1 MQSPNWFDVFGSVCG
16 RGQGTLEWGLP
27 EAWVHAELYAE
38 FKRRASATG
47 WVPFSTELPYVTF
60 CPVQPPKRTNRD
72 WKVMGAVKWVDLYL
86 WSRDHNAWCWFE
98 FKVRQAG
105 SHSRQREAALQ
116 ARNVFRKDVVALM
129 GFDAQLTADAWV
141 NPDRHTTAYWFERV
155 LKPKAKNLHSGKH
168 HFAAV
173 FLQLEGELDPTIGDE
188 KPLVEQIRDW
198 FSYRGKQTG
207 NHRTFP
213 DISIAS
219 SVQPLIGNHAL
230 LVCEWSLST

>member
-1 MQSPNWFDVFGSVCG
+1 M
-16 RGQGTLEWGLP
+16 
-27 EAWVHAELYAE
+27 
-38 FKRRASATG
+38 
-47 WVPFSTELPYVTF
+47 
-60 CPVQPPKRTNRD
+60 
-72 WKVMGAVKWVDLYL
+72 
-86 WSRDHNAWCWFE
+86 
-98 FKVRQAG
+98 RQAG

-173 FLQLEGELDPTIGDE
+173 FLQLEGELDPTIWDE